1 MPLRSLRAVLRR
13 VRGLTQTGGLS
24 DAALLERF
32 ARRGDEAAFEL
43 LVWRHGPMVLGACRR
58 VLRHEQDA
66 EDAFQATFL
75 VLARKAAEAGRRGS
89 LGGWLY
95 TVAYRVALRARQ
107 RQALRGRREAPL
119 GAEAPP
125 DAAAGPPEELA
136 RREVG
141 PLLDAEVARLPEKY
155 RAAFVLCYLEGKTN
169 EEAAA
174 LLGCPKGTILSRLA
188 RARDRLRRRLSAR
201 DLVLAAGP
209 FGLMLAGL
217 ARPLAE
223 VSPVLVTGTA
233 HAALLFAVGKSVL
246 AAATAPALELAE
258 GMVRSL
264 ATARLRQAVA
274 AVAALAVL
282 AFGAGFAYSHMPA
295 WSGGGGPAQTT
306 PYVGSA
312 AGPGGCHAAEPDT
325 AP

>member
-1 MPLRSLRAVLRR
+1 V
-13 VRGLTQTGGLS
+13 S

-32 ARRGDEAAFEL
+32 VRGGDEAAFEL

-107 RQALRGRREAPL
+107 RQAARGKREGPL
-119 GAEAPP
+119 VGEAPP
-125 DAAAGPPEELA
+125 DGAAGPAEEVA

-188 RARDRLRRRLSAR
+188 RARDRLRSRLAAR

-209 FGLMLAGL
+209 FGLLLAGL

-258 GMVRSL
+258 GMVHTL
-264 ATARLRQAVA
+264 ATARLRLAAA
-274 AVAALAVL
+274 AVAVLAVL

-295 WSGGGGPAQTT
+295 WSGGGPAPSA
-306 PYVGSA
+306 PYVGSS
-312 AGPGGCHAAEPDT
+312 AGPGGCHAAEPDKD
-325 AP
+325 P